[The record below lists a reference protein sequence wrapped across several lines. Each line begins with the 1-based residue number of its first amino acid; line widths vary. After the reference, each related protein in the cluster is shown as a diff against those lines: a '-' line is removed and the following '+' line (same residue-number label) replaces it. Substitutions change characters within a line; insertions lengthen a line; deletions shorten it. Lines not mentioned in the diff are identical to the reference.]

1 MFLECISE
9 IQHIIECILSFVE
22 ENPVLVGIITS
33 MIVTSLWFKKY
44 IRQKRAE
51 AFFGFY
57 AKLSLRLKSLRTK
70 LEENG
75 QLNIS
80 DSKAGNIYS
89 LVYVEEDIK
98 NICPSYKKPNDKELE
113 LYKSAAK
120 ELKEILLNTENNV
133 YPPGSKR
140 EEWYESQHIIFL
152 FCEFLE
158 NKENWYTTNKEFDNG
173 DNEYKHIKKCKL
185 LLHAMDCIQ
194 ESINDAKY

>member
-1 MFLECISE
+1 MFLECTSK
-9 IQHIIECILSFVE
+9 IQHIIECILCFVE

-33 MIVTSLWFKKY
+33 MIVSSLWFRKY

-57 AKLSLRLKSLRTK
+57 AKLSLCLISLRTK

-80 DSKAGNIYS
+80 SSDAGNIYS
-89 LVYVEEDIK
+89 LIYAEGDIK
-98 NICPSYKKPNDKELE
+98 TICPSYKKPNDKELK
-113 LYKSAAK
+113 LYQSAAK
-120 ELKEILLNTENNV
+120 KLKEILLNSENNV
-133 YPPGSKR
+133 YPRGSKR
-140 EEWYESQHIIFL
+140 KEWYQSQHIIFL

-158 NKENWYTTNKEFDNG
+158 NEEHWHTTNKEFDRG
-173 DNEYKHIKKCKL
+173 DNEYKHIKKCRSL
-185 LLHAMDCIQ
+185 INAMDYIQ

>member
-1 MFLECISE
+1 MFLVCLSK
-9 IQHIIECILSFVE
+9 IQHIIECIFCFIE

-33 MIVTSLWFKKY
+33 MIVSTFWFRKY

-80 DSKAGNIYS
+80 EAPAGNIYS
-89 LVYVEEDIK
+89 LIYAEDDIK
-98 NICPSYKKPNDKELE
+98 TICPSYKKPNE
-113 LYKSAAK
+113 K
-120 ELKEILLNTENNV
+120 ELKLYQSASKELKDILLNTENNV
-133 YPPGSKR
+133 YPRGSKR
-140 EEWYESQHIIFL
+140 REWYESQQIIFL

-158 NKENWYTTNKEFDNG
+158 SKEYWHTTNKEFDNG
-173 DNEYKHIKKCKL
+173 DDEFKHVKKCRL
-185 LLHAMDCIQ
+185 LINAMNCIQ
-194 ESINDAKY
+194 ESINNAKY